1 MTIDIKNTY
10 LRIGKVL
17 YKKSERPIHDGS
29 YKTNLIPWSL
39 HLFSL
44 EVENW
49 RNEYRKLE
57 KYDDFTFFPAH
68 THYKRNVNNYYNKYE
83 PLPYEPIK
91 GNCDSILDLIKHV
104 FGDQYVL
111 GLDFLTIMYRYPV
124 QILPILCLVSSLT
137 NTGKTTFLNFLKSI
151 YGDNMALIGNEE
163 FASQFN
169 SNWTKG
175 KILIGMEEVYLTD
188 NKLSEKIKNASTAKV
203 IGSQSKGVDT
213 SEIEFFGKFI
223 LVSNHEEDLIYI
235 SKNETRFWVRKL
247 EAIENLDPFFGVK
260 LTQEIPAF
268 LYLLAN
274 REISCPQ
281 KTRMWFTPEQIETE
295 QLIRIKTH
303 FGDPIKYEV
312 MEIVDELMQANDL
325 KELKFNNSDMLK
337 LLRVNGVKIRRMQLK
352 KVLEQDLKLK
362 HIGNSLNYETY
373 TMDQNGIPYKVDKKG
388 KYYCIEASR

>member
-1 MTIDIKNTY
+1 
-10 LRIGKVL
+10 
-17 YKKSERPIHDGS
+17 
-29 YKTNLIPWSL
+29 
-39 HLFSL
+39 
-44 EVENW
+44 
-49 RNEYRKLE
+49 
-57 KYDDFTFFPAH
+57 
-68 THYKRNVNNYYNKYE
+68 
-83 PLPYEPIK
+83 
-91 GNCDSILDLIKHV
+91 
-104 FGDQYVL
+104 
-111 GLDFLTIMYRYPV
+111 
-124 QILPILCLVSSLT
+124 
-137 NTGKTTFLNFLKSI
+137 
-151 YGDNMALIGNEE
+151 
-163 FASQFN
+163 QFN

-312 MEIVDELMQANDL
+312 MEIVDELMQ
-325 KELKFNNSDMLK
+325 
-337 LLRVNGVKIRRMQLK
+337 
-352 KVLEQDLKLK
+352 
-362 HIGNSLNYETY
+362 
-373 TMDQNGIPYKVDKKG
+373 
-388 KYYCIEASR
+388 

>member
-1 MTIDIKNTY
+1 
-10 LRIGKVL
+10 
-17 YKKSERPIHDGS
+17 
-29 YKTNLIPWSL
+29 
-39 HLFSL
+39 
-44 EVENW
+44 
-49 RNEYRKLE
+49 
-57 KYDDFTFFPAH
+57 
-68 THYKRNVNNYYNKYE
+68 
-83 PLPYEPIK
+83 
-91 GNCDSILDLIKHV
+91 
-104 FGDQYVL
+104 
-111 GLDFLTIMYRYPV
+111 
-124 QILPILCLVSSLT
+124 
-137 NTGKTTFLNFLKSI
+137 
-151 YGDNMALIGNEE
+151 
-163 FASQFN
+163 
-169 SNWTKG
+169 
-175 KILIGMEEVYLTD
+175 
-188 NKLSEKIKNASTAKV
+188 
-203 IGSQSKGVDT
+203 
-213 SEIEFFGKFI
+213 
-223 LVSNHEEDLIYI
+223 
-235 SKNETRFWVRKL
+235 RFWVRKL

-373 TMDQNGIPYKVDKKG
+373 TTDQNGIPYKVDKKG